1 MLDLRDEMT
10 LNQRADLIADRARL
24 VRGGVRWQRIHDA
37 ALAQLSEVEANAA
50 EHGHTL
56 AKSSAQQEGNEP

>member
-1 MLDLRDEMT
+1 MLNFRCEMT
-10 LNQRADLIADRARL
+10 LNQRAELIADRARL

-50 EHGHTL
+50 EDAHNL
-56 AKSSAQQEGNEP
+56 ATSSAQPKGDEP